1 MQMTFMV
8 FMPNM
13 LLSGF
18 MFPFDGMPGWA
29 RAIGEVLPLT
39 HFIRIVRGILLKGTD
54 LDILSYDAGA
64 LLAAMLLTMTLAVL
78 RFRQT
83 LD

>member
-1 MQMTFMV
+1 
-8 FMPNM
+8 
-13 LLSGF
+13 
-18 MFPFDGMPGWA
+18 MFPFAGMPGWA
-29 RAIGEVLPLT
+29 RAIGELLPLT

-54 LDILSYDAGA
+54 LDILTYDSGA
-64 LLAAMLLTMTLAVL
+64 LLAAMLLTMILAVL

>member
-1 MQMTFMV
+1 MQMTFMF
-8 FMPNM
+8 FMPNR

-18 MFPFDGMPGWA
+18 MFPFAGMPAWA
-29 RAIGEVLPLT
+29 RMIGELLPLT

-54 LDILSYDAGA
+54 LDILSQDAGA
-64 LLAAMLLTMTLAVL
+64 LVAAMVITMILAVL